1 MKTQFTSFFSP
12 QLLEFISR
20 LNRLIGSKFFQIATS
35 IILLFIVFRSVH
47 IIDIFVKLQT
57 IPLHSNLLYITIIL
71 FVIFLT
77 SIRWQLLLTK
87 AIHFSHTFSFFS
99 ASMMGLFYNVF
110 LPSMNGGDVMK
121 WTLLSSST
129 YSKKHL
135 LFSVLYDRVVGLAGL
150 ILVGLVCGITSI
162 FFYNTQLSK
171 EMIVV
176 LSVLSVG
183 SIVVMFL
190 LMFPYIFSTHIL
202 LRRFKKIEALGNFL
216 YARQKE
222 TFAGLLLTT
231 ISQFLFFT
239 GLWILAVPLGF
250 AIPLWQMVLFGSLAF
265 VFASLPLSFSGFG
278 TTELAFL
285 YFFQPLEIQ
294 RENILALTTL
304 LVLYKFVFAGLGWLI
319 GSYYQAF
326 HLVTPEK

>member
-1 MKTQFTSFFSP
+1 M
-12 QLLEFISR
+12 
-20 LNRLIGSKFFQIATS
+20 IGSKLFQITTS
-35 IILLFIVFRSVH
+35 IVLLFIVFRSVH
-47 IIDIFVKLQT
+47 IVDIFVKLQT
-57 IPLHSNLLYITIIL
+57 IPLHANVLYITIIL

-87 AIHFSHTFSFFS
+87 SIHYPHIFSFFA
-99 ASMMGLFYNVF
+99 ASMMGLFYNLF

-121 WTLLSSST
+121 WTLLSSQA

-135 LFSVLYDRVVGLAGL
+135 VFSVLYDRVVGLAGL
-150 ILVGLVCGITSI
+150 ILVGLICGITSI

-176 LSVLSVG
+176 LSILSVG
-183 SIVVMFL
+183 SVVVMFL
-190 LMFPYIFSTHIL
+190 LTHPHTCSKHPL
-202 LRRFKKIEALGNFL
+202 LCRYKKIESLGDFL
-216 YARQKE
+216 FARQKE
-222 TFAGLLLTT
+222 TFTGLLLTT

-250 AIPLWQMVLFGSLAF
+250 TIPLWQMVLFGSLAF

-285 YFFQPLEIQ
+285 YFFQPLGIH

-304 LVLYKFVFAGLGWLI
+304 LVLYKFVFAGIGWII